1 MEQFQFTSCVSGY
14 HIYKV
19 MWNPSVGEDFNCA
32 REEDNPEDPYA
43 VGVMYNDGV
52 VGHVPRVIS
61 AACSLFL
68 RRLGTITYTITGSRR
83 YSSDL
88 PQGGLKLPCKYTFSG
103 DDVVLRKVAKLL
115 TAQKSKPA
123 TMPATDSE
131 PPPEKKVKIEV
142 VNVDDGIENSPAMCT
157 WLYNFGIQLFDSD
170 RSILQSERLSD
181 NHMDFAQEILKQQ
194 FPSILGLH
202 STLLVSAG
210 CCSRYAMT
218 KTSLFLQIVYS
229 KTCKHWIAVTARGE
243 DSSVVVY
250 DSLFASIEDET
261 RKLCEKMVWPKKS
274 GDWIVCTTRRG
285 YRLWCIRYSFLCG
298 YCSQQRTIFFCCA
311 KTKTASY

>member
-1 MEQFQFTSCVSGY
+1 M
-14 HIYKV
+14 
-19 MWNPSVGEDFNCA
+19 GEDFNCA

-68 RRLGTITYTITGSRR
+68 RRLGTITCTITGSRR
-83 YSSDL
+83 YSSE
-88 PQGGLKLPCKYTFSG
+88 LPCKYTFSG

-115 TAQKSKPA
+115 TAQKSEPA
-123 TMPATDSE
+123 TTDSE

-170 RSILQSERLSD
+170 RSILQSECLSD

-229 KTCKHWIAVTARGE
+229 KTRKHWIE
-243 DSSVVVY
+243 
-250 DSLFASIEDET
+250 E
-261 RKLCEKMVWPKKS
+261 EKTPV
-274 GDWIVCTTRRG
+274 
-285 YRLWCIRYSFLCG
+285 
-298 YCSQQRTIFFCCA
+298 
-311 KTKTASY
+311 